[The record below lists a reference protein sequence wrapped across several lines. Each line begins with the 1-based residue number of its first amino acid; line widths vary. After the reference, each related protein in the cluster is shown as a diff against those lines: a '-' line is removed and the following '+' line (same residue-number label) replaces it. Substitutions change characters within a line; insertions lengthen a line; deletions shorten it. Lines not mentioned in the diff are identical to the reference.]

1 MLPRHSHTGRLAL
14 LVLLAALAV
23 PAVMRPA
30 AAAPAVPALAAT
42 AAVVSTAPVLRSA
55 PAARPAPGAA
65 LRVSK
70 LSFTIGHRVF
80 TEFRDQVSVKLHE
93 SFRAGDSEYSA
104 KAVEFQPDFTMDL
117 KSRKV
122 TSRSSEPRNPAVRV
136 IVWKNGVP
144 QDTSWAFLN
153 MPPHYA
159 RNSMLAFRLTHVEF
173 ENHAAIDAPRDT
185 AVTARA
191 GGAKP

>member
-1 MLPRHSHTGRLAL
+1 MVPRQFHAGRLAI
-14 LVLLAALAV
+14 LVLLAAIAV
-23 PAVMRPA
+23 PVVMGSAV
-30 AAAPAVPALAAT
+30 AAPASTALAAT
-42 AAVVSTAPVLRSA
+42 TSALTPAPVIRSA

-173 ENHAAIDAPRDT
+173 ENHAAIDAPKDST
-185 AVTARA
+185 VTARA

>member
-1 MLPRHSHTGRLAL
+1 MHMHGFRTRTIAALVTLAL
-14 LVLLAALAV
+14 LALPGTGRAAAGTTT
-23 PAVMRPA
+23 PGTPGTPA
-30 AAAPAVPALAAT
+30 A
-42 AAVVSTAPVLRSA
+42 RSA
-55 PAARPAPGAA
+55 PATA

-70 LSFTIGHRVF
+70 VSFTIGHRVF
-80 TEFRDQVSVKLHE
+80 TEFRDQVSVKLNE
-93 SFRAGDSEYSA
+93 SFRAGDTEYSA

-122 TSRSSEPRNPAVRV
+122 TSRTAEARNPAVRV
-136 IVWKNGVP
+136 IVWKNGTP

-153 MPPHYA
+153 MPPHYG
-159 RNSMLAFRLTHVEF
+159 RNSMLAFRLTRVEF

-185 AVTARA
+185 TATVRA